1 MTRHE
6 IDQFAMLQTVDAL
19 LSNNQSLFQ
28 GQPALVAAQARLHT
42 TIGTVLGLAPVQ
54 ASAAGSNT
62 AAKEQQ
68 KQKVID
74 LFLKVQAG
82 VLAHATATSDA
93 KLKEDV
99 TIPESTFKKLRQSD
113 MQTWMLKVYGLA
125 APIVALLASWG
136 VTQADIEDLKSGA
149 DGFRQQL
156 LDLTSTKNLSK
167 EATAAIKSELKAGLD
182 FLNEH
187 LDNLMLPYKSLQP
200 TFYTQYGVARE
211 IIDRAAT
218 HSKGND
224 ATASGSVATK

>member
-6 IDQFAMLQTVDAL
+6 IDQFAMMQTVDAL
-19 LSNNQSLFQ
+19 LINNQSLFQ
-28 GQPALVAAQARLHT
+28 GQPALVAAQAHLRT
-42 TIGTVLGLAPVQ
+42 TINTVLVLAVQ
-54 ASAAGSNT
+54 ALTSGGNT

-68 KQKVID
+68 KQKAID
-74 LFLKVQAG
+74 LFLKVQAS
-82 VLAHATATSDA
+82 VLAHATSTSDA
-93 KLKEDV
+93 KLKEEV

-113 MQTWMLKVYGLA
+113 MQTWMQKMYTLA
-125 APIVALLASWG
+125 APIAASLASWG
-136 VTQADIEDLKSGA
+136 VMQADIEDLKSGA

-182 FLNEH
+182 FLNEN